1 MKIATLLAC
10 MVIISASANASSAE
24 SILEIYE
31 ALDKAENFAVCAVAA
46 NVSSPRDELLT
57 DKYLVK
63 FRKEK
68 NVPSLIPDS
77 LLLDLGKNW
86 IQKNGYEDRMAEV
99 YYLCQKDP
107 T

>member
-1 MKIATLLAC
+1 MKIGTLLAC
-10 MVIISASANASSAE
+10 MVIISASANASSEE
-24 SILEIYE
+24 STLEIYQ
-31 ALDKAENFAVCAVAA
+31 ALGKAENFAVCAVAA

-77 LLLDLGKNW
+77 LLLGLGKNW
-86 IQKNGYEDRMAEV
+86 IQKNGYEDRMPEV
-99 YYLCQKDP
+99 YFLCQKNS